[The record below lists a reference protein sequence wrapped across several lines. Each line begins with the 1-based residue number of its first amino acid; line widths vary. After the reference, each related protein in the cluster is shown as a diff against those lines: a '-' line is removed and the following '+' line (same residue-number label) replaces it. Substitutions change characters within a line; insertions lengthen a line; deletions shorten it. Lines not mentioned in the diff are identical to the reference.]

1 MRYCITLTP
10 NPNTMYTVVCLFPV
24 SFSSAS
30 SSSSPFVLYIN
41 GRVSSVPTYRDYKR
55 SPGGHLLA
63 SLALTLILVS
73 SSTAD
78 LSANTRPIPPV
89 FVLLWS
95 KLFHLLPTPGIRRL
109 SRSFHFRHFLFHAFH
124 LVTHALFPYFPPGP
138 RPSSFSHLYQTRTAQ
153 RSPWTFNYESSFPF
167 DTLTL

>member
-1 MRYCITLTP
+1 
-10 NPNTMYTVVCLFPV
+10 MYTVVCLFPV
-24 SFSSAS
+24 SFSSASSS

-78 LSANTRPIPPV
+78 LSANTRPLPPV

-95 KLFHLLPTPGIRRL
+95 KLFPLFPTPGIRRL
-109 SRSFHFRHFLFHAFH
+109 SRSFHFCRFLFHAFH
-124 LVTHALFPYFPPGP
+124 LVTHALFPYFPPGSL
-138 RPSSFSHLYQTRTAQ
+138 PSSFSHLCQTRTAQ
-153 RSPWTFNYESSFPF
+153 KVSLDFQ
-167 DTLTL
+167 L